1 MEGEI
6 IQLLISGGANAAFGV
21 YLYTQNKDLQKRADE
36 RESKAEKKVEQLRAR
51 YDKVISD
58 MQQDEKIVRETIL
71 QEIHSLDKRM
81 SLLEQSVTTLSTI
94 ISEIK
99 AALIRVNSA
108 T

>member
-1 MEGEI
+1 
-6 IQLLISGGANAAFGV
+6 
-21 YLYTQNKDLQKRADE
+21 
-36 RESKAEKKVEQLRAR
+36 
-51 YDKVISD
+51 